1 MRSDA
6 VPSDNPM
13 NQAKVELGRRLFYD
27 LRMSVNQKQSCG
39 SCHRQELAFTD
50 GKARAEGTTGAIH
63 PRGSMSLVNVAY
75 TPLLT
80 WANPTVQTLE
90 EQMLLPMFGVDP
102 VELGM
107 RGREVEF
114 LTIVRR
120 DKAYASLFPQAFPEQ
135 ADPYEM
141 KNVIKAIA
149 AFERTIISLRSPF
162 DRYRYGGEASAI

>member
-1 MRSDA
+1 MRRLIVTCALIVSACAADFGWQLPKGIPEPA

-27 LRMSVNQKQSCG
+27 LRMSVNQMQSCG
-39 SCHRQELAFTD
+39 SCHRQELAFTA

-90 EQMLLPMFGVDP
+90 EQMLLPMFGVDS

-107 RGREVEF
+107 RRREAEFPHSDVEEH
-114 LTIVRR
+114 R
-120 DKAYASLFPQAFPEQ
+120 DQRALHARWKH
-135 ADPYEM
+135 
-141 KNVIKAIA
+141 
-149 AFERTIISLRSPF
+149 
-162 DRYRYGGEASAI
+162 RYP